1 MMKRRH
7 FDNIVFYSLAVCCT
21 LSQSVPVVAEPWPYP
36 MEKTIIGDLI
46 FLGFPEKE
54 KDREFGG
61 LTFEVKG
68 WQSDVLEQAFQRYRE
83 ILTNPANH
91 MEYEMEVEAP
101 EKLMDVS
108 NRIEK
113 IVVYVQS
120 YDQSLDIYTSETYSL
135 RIDSPTIVI
144 TSQTVYGAL
153 RGLETL
159 AQSCHVLPR
168 VEYEI
173 DDRTARSDAGE
184 EAQNRHHR
192 HHHHHHHHRRRA
204 VFHNVIVL
212 NETAIYDS
220 PRFRHRGLLLDTA
233 RHFLPVDLIKQHLD
247 AMVMAKLNVL
257 HIHFSDDQSFPF
269 RGKALPELGDS
280 GAFSPRMQYTPE
292 IIEEVVTY
300 ARLRGIRV
308 IPEFDSPGHTGAF
321 AKSHPEIM
329 AFCDGSNQQQKYPA
343 MSPAVEKSYEI
354 LWQLFREVSTLF
366 PDRAIHFGGDEVDD
380 ACWLQ
385 SDAIREWM
393 REKGFGDSTS
403 LAFQYHM
410 SQLMTFASSLGKVPT
425 VWGDV
430 FDRLMSNKDG
440 NVLNLPPTTI
450 IQVWK
455 WSENMSNG
463 KVKSNTTFWL
473 EELKRITK
481 THRAILSSPW
491 YINLAPLG
499 PGSWEQYWSVEPLA
513 FSADIDQKDR
523 VLGGE
528 AAAWG
533 EHIDATNSISSTWPL
548 AAAVGER
555 LWSPASLTDKS
566 SAKRRI
572 HRVRCRMVARGIP
585 AAPTEPSECPLI
597 YPDEGT
603 VQHVEDNQVSVF

>member
-1 MMKRRH
+1 MRS
-7 FDNIVFYSLAVCCT
+7 DSTVLYSLAVFCI
-21 LSQSVPVVAEPWPYP
+21 LFQYKSVLAEPWPYP
-36 MEKTIIGDLI
+36 MEKTIIGHLI

-54 KDREFGG
+54 RGREFDG
-61 LTFEVKG
+61 LEFEVKG
-68 WQSDVLEQAFQRYRE
+68 WQSDVLEQAFERYRE

-91 MEYEMEVEAP
+91 MEYEMEVQAP
-101 EKLMDVS
+101 GKLMDVS

-120 YDQSLDIYTSETYSL
+120 YDQTLDIYTSETYSL

-159 AQSCHVLPR
+159 AQSCHVLTR
-168 VEYEI
+168 VEHDI
-173 DDRTARSDAGE
+173 DDRTASSIAGE
-184 EAQNRHHR
+184 DAQKNRHH
-192 HHHHHHHHRRRA
+192 HHHHHHHHRRA
-204 VFHNVIVL
+204 VFRNVIVL

-220 PRFRHRGLLLDTA
+220 PRFRHRGLLIDIA
-233 RHFLPVDLIKQHLD
+233 RHYLPVDLIKQHLD
-247 AMVMAKLNVL
+247 AMVMAKLNVM

-269 RGKALPELGDS
+269 KGKAVPELGDS
-280 GAFSPRMQYTPE
+280 GAFSTRMQYTPE
-292 IIEEVVTY
+292 MIEEIVTY

-308 IPEFDSPGHTGAF
+308 VPEFDSPGHTGAF

-329 AFCDGSNQQQKYPA
+329 ALCDGSNQQQKYPA
-343 MSPAVEKSYEI
+343 MSPAVDKSYEI

-366 PDRAIHFGGDEVDD
+366 PDRAIHFGGDEIDD
-380 ACWLQ
+380 TCWLQ
-385 SDAIREWM
+385 NDAIREWM
-393 REKGFGDSTS
+393 RKKGFGESTS
-403 LAFQYHM
+403 LAFQYHI
-410 SQLMTFASSLGKVPT
+410 SQLMAFSSSLGKVPT
-425 VWGDV
+425 LWGDV
-430 FDRLMSNKDG
+430 FDRLMSNRDT
-440 NVLNLPPTTI
+440 NVLNLPATTI

-455 WSENMSNG
+455 WSDNMSNRMQ
-463 KVKSNTTFWL
+463 KINTTFWL
-473 EELKRITK
+473 EELKRITT

-499 PGSWEQYWSVEPLA
+499 SGSWEQYWSVEPLA

-555 LWSPASLTDKS
+555 LWSPASLTDKN

-572 HRVRCRMVARGIP
+572 HRVRCRMIARGIP
-585 AAPTEPSECPLI
+585 AAPTEPSQCPLI
-597 YPDEGT
+597 YPDDDI
-603 VQHVEDNQVSVF
+603 VQHTQDEQVSVI